1 MGTHKRFPLDDTP
14 FWTII
19 WMPYNIALISRKEA
33 RLMKCP
39 YCGVTEDKVVDSRA
53 SKEGTAI
60 RRRRECLGCS
70 RRFTT
75 YESIEDTPLTVIKSD
90 GRREIFNKN
99 KLIDKIRLSCT
110 KRPISTAQI
119 EEIADR
125 IEDQLV
131 SKGEREIDAKQQIG
145 KLVMNELKRLDD
157 VAYVRFASVY
167 RQFKDLSDFKE
178 ELRQLER

>member
-1 MGTHKRFPLDDTP
+1 M
-14 FWTII
+14 
-19 WMPYNIALISRKEA
+19 LILRKESY
-33 RLMKCP
+33 LMKCP
-39 YCGVTEDKVVDSRA
+39 YCSVIEDKVVDSRS

-60 RRRRECLGCS
+60 RRRRECLGCE

-75 YESIEDTPLTVIKSD
+75 YEYIEDTPLTVIKSD
-90 GRREIFNKN
+90 GRREIFDKN

-110 KRPISTAQI
+110 KRPISTTQI

-131 SKGEREIDAKQQIG
+131 SRGEREIEAKEHIG
-145 KLVMNELKRLDD
+145 ELVMTELKRLDD

-167 RQFKDLSDFKE
+167 RQFKDLSDFEKE
-178 ELRQLER
+178 LQQFER